1 MKTIAIVS
9 QKGGAGKTT
18 LAIHLAVAAEIAG
31 YPTALLDMDPQGT
44 AEAWAEWRNAEN
56 PVIVA
61 AKATTL
67 TRKLEQA
74 ATAGAGI
81 VIIDTPP
88 LAEAESREAARS
100 ADIVLIPC
108 RPRAFDLH
116 AVQTTADLAK
126 FSGKPAFVIFNAA
139 PPRGQALYIEAA
151 AIVQK
156 MGLNVS
162 PITLSERAAFHHSVG
177 AGKTAQEIEPGGKAA
192 AEINKL
198 WEWICQQ
205 VGVSTRYRAG
215 TSTRQRVDTSAR
227 KHKKEV
233 AA

>member
-18 LAIHLAVAAEIAG
+18 LAIHLAVAAENAG
-31 YPTALLDMDPQGT
+31 YSTALLDMDPQGT
-44 AEAWAEWRNAEN
+44 AEAWAEWRNAET
-56 PVIVA
+56 PAIVA

-116 AVQTTADLAK
+116 AVQTTADLVK
-126 FSGKPAFVIFNAA
+126 FAGKPAFVIFNAA
-139 PPRGQALYIEAA
+139 P
-151 AIVQK
+151 
-156 MGLNVS
+156 
-162 PITLSERAAFHHSVG
+162 RAAKLFILKLLPSSKRWVLEWHRLHFQNVLLSIIVPELAKPPRRPSQTAKRRGRLTNFGSGFVNRSVCRHS
-177 AGKTAQEIEPGGKAA
+177 IEPTH
-192 AEINKL
+192 
-198 WEWICQQ
+198 QH
-205 VGVSTRYRAG
+205 VSA
-215 TSTRQRVDTSAR
+215 
-227 KHKKEV
+227 
-233 AA
+233 